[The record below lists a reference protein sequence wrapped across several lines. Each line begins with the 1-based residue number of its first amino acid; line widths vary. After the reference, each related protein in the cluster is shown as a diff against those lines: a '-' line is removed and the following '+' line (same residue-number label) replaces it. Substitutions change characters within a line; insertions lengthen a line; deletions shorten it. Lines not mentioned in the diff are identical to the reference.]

1 MWNCQRGC
9 EVRNKAYIL
18 IETAMGRSREVAL
31 ALQKCDWVEFAE
43 RVTGPYDIVV
53 IAQGHLGDI
62 DDVVNDGLRLI
73 DGVIRAVVCPVS
85 TAIQGGVPA
94 LAH

>member
-1 MWNCQRGC
+1 
-9 EVRNKAYIL
+9 
-18 IETAMGRSREVAL
+18 MGRSREVAL

-43 RVTGPYDIVV
+43 RVTGPYDVVV
-53 IAQGHLGDI
+53 ITQGYLRDI
-62 DDVVNDGLRLI
+62 DDVVNEGLRPI

-85 TAIQGGVPA
+85 AAVQGGVPV